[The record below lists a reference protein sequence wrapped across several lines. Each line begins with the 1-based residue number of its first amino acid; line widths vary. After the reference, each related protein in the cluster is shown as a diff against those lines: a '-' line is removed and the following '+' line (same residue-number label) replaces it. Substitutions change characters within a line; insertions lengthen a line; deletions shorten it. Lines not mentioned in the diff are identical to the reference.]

1 VLACSQPSVLSGDV
15 EHGGRR
21 TAFTGFGSV

>member
-1 VLACSQPSVLSGDV
+1 VLASALPSVLSGDV